1 MDSSGKV
8 FDPQQL
14 YDDVSYAASP
24 APSPQH
30 GDSRTLNNPRN
41 RLNAAMNDPSS
52 PLSPNRQHSDKGDAK
67 SINSSTAV
75 GSFQNDVP
83 HWSPNILRL
92 LPTGIFAAFLLLL
105 IIGLELFNRH
115 SPYNAPSTGLRIVW
129 TYVPV
134 GLILVVEWI
143 VSAYDLQVKILIPWA
158 AMSRGPTP
166 AKQGW
171 LLDYIGVN
179 QLVSVLTAFKYRH
192 TVVLLTTLGLWSTAL
207 ASIAATSLFNIQD
220 SVQTSGAHLTLATA
234 LDRSLLTDFD
244 PAILADKGY
253 LNSFLGRQLFNL
265 SRPQWTTSEDIV
277 LEAFGSSGSVADSLV
292 AQTHGY
298 SASLKCTPAPAA
310 YGGNVS
316 IPPNPIPNAVALF
329 INVDAA
335 GCRVKYLVGDTNHLA
350 QCPNDGGDTCYLDR
364 VFNHTCPGSSV
375 YTTVVALIHTQNFAM
390 ISISAVEC
398 SPSYSQYLADVSLSP
413 SSLGP
418 VNASIVSASIDSA
431 MMDGWGGMLQWFN
444 STNGKLRQGGASLIM
459 QEDPFFAWSLFQD
472 SAVCDCDPWLFLLAH
487 ARNSSIVELTDTAT
501 LLNASENTFPGVFSD
516 AAQALFMGTPATST
530 APLLGVM
537 ETRGRQLVA
546 RPTSIRV
553 AQGALSLL
561 MALVIAVYVLRPQ
574 TILTIDPS
582 SIAAQASFMRSN
594 HDEISTIIKD
604 TITVTTSETEILLND
619 WSFSIKNQKGIHIK
633 AQRMGK
639 NSQNAPKFVKAPVWR
654 PPILHPVFKTALCL
668 MLIGTIIGLE
678 MGLRKSQRN
687 KGFADFTPSSEASWT
702 YVAPAYL
709 FVLGIFLSSYTFSV
723 RTLEPLFAMHRSP
736 QPARKSVRYS
746 PAAQTNMGLG
756 LYAVR
761 YRSHVGIACA
771 MIMLTVPLLKIVVSG
786 LITTASEPA
795 QNTAQLSATTTFN
808 STPLDSPVGTAD
820 PTARILALSQIGQYH
835 MALPAWMTP
844 AGSIAQ
850 LDSVRLSQLVQF
862 PNTTITLPL
871 EVMRGEL
878 GNCSALDVDPQ
889 DTFTLLQTQCWGQ
902 SIPLSLPTSPGWF
915 GSLRSAATN
924 SCGTYGLIY
933 GRTQPANASIVRDI
947 TVIECLTYN
956 LSIATQ
962 NVTLSYEGDTPKILS
977 VETSAPRTIV
987 NPITFPTDPP
997 PAAVDLSGIP
1007 PPPNFE
1013 TNSSH
1018 AFDTLF
1024 QIMTLKDLSTPL
1036 TTFLDP
1042 AELTTAVQALFA
1054 TYGAIF
1060 ASLHQRIPI
1069 PEASQHVMEVAVNY
1083 RQTRIVQAAAPTR
1096 IMQALVACTLA
1107 LGLVTVLAVRKT
1119 NNVLTKPPYSIGATM
1134 GLLADSAFVEL
1145 PE

>member
-1 MDSSGKV
+1 
-8 FDPQQL
+8 
-14 YDDVSYAASP
+14 
-24 APSPQH
+24 
-30 GDSRTLNNPRN
+30 
-41 RLNAAMNDPSS
+41 MNDPSS

-92 LPTGIFAAFLLLL
+92 LPTGIFAAFLLL

-179 QLVSVLTAFKYRH
+179 QLVSVSTAFKYRH

-350 QCPNDGGDTCYLDR
+350 QCPNDGGDTCYLGR

-530 APLLGVM
+530 ALLLGVM

-619 WSFSIKNQKGIHIK
+619 WSFSIENQKGIHIK

-639 NSQNAPKFVKAPVWR
+639 NSQNAPKFVKVPVWR

-687 KGFADFTPSSEASWT
+687 KGEASWT

-761 YRSHVGIACA
+761 YRGHVGIACT

-820 PTARILALSQIGQYH
+820 PTVRILALSQIGQYH
-835 MALPAWMTP
+835 MALPAWTTP

-902 SIPLSLPTSPGWF
+902 MGI
-915 GSLRSAATN
+915 AAQHIDA
-924 SCGTYGLIY
+924 LIAELDDDFV
-933 GRTQPANASIVRDI
+933 PS
-947 TVIECLTYN
+947 
-956 LSIATQ
+956 
-962 NVTLSYEGDTPKILS
+962 
-977 VETSAPRTIV
+977 
-987 NPITFPTDPP
+987 

-1145 PE
+1145 PELLNVKDQAELDRVTEPYEFQLGWGNNPKGGMRFGVDIAANDLYRISSL